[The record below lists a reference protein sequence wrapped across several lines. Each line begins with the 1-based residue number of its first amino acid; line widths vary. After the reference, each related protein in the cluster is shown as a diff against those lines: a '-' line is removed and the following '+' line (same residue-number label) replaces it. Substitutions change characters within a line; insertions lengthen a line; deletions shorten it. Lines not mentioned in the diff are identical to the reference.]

1 MAVTSSLDTI
11 HISPRTP
18 KTPHPDIGRDED
30 DVELS
35 LLNEDERLQS
45 ARAFP
50 DEAHSSSDTEPD
62 TKRHIS
68 AKDKRGMVLL
78 CVLCEYI
85 GLSCV
90 IIFKHFIRS
99 SPRNS
104 GILSFLIL
112 FETLT
117 ECTVQLGLALGN

>member
-1 MAVTSSLDTI
+1 MAVTSSLNTI

-18 KTPHPDIGRDED
+18 KTPHSNMGGDDD

-35 LLNEDERLQS
+35 LLNEAERLQS

-50 DEAHSSSDTEPD
+50 DEAHLLSDTEPD
-62 TKRHIS
+62 VKRPIS

-85 GLSCV
+85 DLKFPVLSYLN
-90 IIFKHFIRS
+90 IS
-99 SPRNS
+99 LDLLQ
-104 GILSFLIL
+104 GIPVYCLRLFL
-112 FETLT
+112 
-117 ECTVQLGLALGN
+117 